1 MLTALYGCGKPAAV
15 VDGSAQRIVS
25 LTPGNTEILFALG
38 LDKEIVGVTTYCNY
52 PLQAISKE
60 KIGDFSNPN
69 VEKIIALKPT
79 LILSTDFEQANV
91 SKKLRS
97 FNLNV
102 YDVNPRNLL
111 ELYNA
116 IITVGELTGKSKEAR
131 ALADSIKSK
140 IDSICENVSKKPK
153 RPGIFVEINSSPL
166 MTASNG
172 SFIHE
177 MVEILGKNIA
187 TGLPRPFC
195 VVSQEFVIQKNPDVI
210 ILAGSTKKDVF
221 LGKFNFKNVSA
232 VKNNLVIDDVNPDML
247 VRPSPRVAE
256 GIEALYERIY
266 KKK

>member
-140 IDSICENVSKKPK
+140 IDSICENVSKKPD
-153 RPGIFVEINSSPL
+153 RLNPVDRHRDGPALRLVCAVAAHRHTTSTYAHPATAHRHTLAANGDPCAADGHTLAANSDSGAAHGDRRAYSDPDAEQRSPTPVVLPG
-166 MTASNG
+166 
-172 SFIHE
+172 
-177 MVEILGKNIA
+177 
-187 TGLPRPFC
+187 GL
-195 VVSQEFVIQKNPDVI
+195 
-210 ILAGSTKKDVF
+210 
-221 LGKFNFKNVSA
+221 
-232 VKNNLVIDDVNPDML
+232 
-247 VRPSPRVAE
+247 
-256 GIEALYERIY
+256 
-266 KKK
+266 